1 MTSVPRGRYRFRT
14 WLRGHLPERV
24 ATRVPKGEQDC
35 GAHEWHRS
43 DETTWRCYHCD
54 VGVTHV
60 SPFAPAD
67 EVAGRLA
74 ALELKLDA
82 LAGKPLDQATRQ
94 EQTEILDEARSLLRS
109 SGAGVLAGGRLGR
122 PGIG

>member
-1 MTSVPRGRYRFRT
+1 MTSMPRGRYRFRT
-14 WLRGHLPERV
+14 WLRGHLPEWI
-24 ATRVPKGEQDC
+24 ATRFPRGKQDC

-43 DETTWRCYHCD
+43 DPATWRCYHCD

-60 SPFAPAD
+60 SPFAPA
-67 EVAGRLA
+67 EEIAGRLA

-82 LAGKPLDQATRQ
+82 LAGKPPDKATRL

-109 SGAGVLAGGRLGR
+109 SGARALAGDRLGR
-122 PGIG
+122 PGSV